1 MGLYGYKRDS
11 ALTRRVNR
19 DLINRVIGTEVG
31 YYKLSLVDTKVDI
44 YGESSAKMYYNPVE
58 LTCLIGRQPI
68 TTSQNSYGSSND
80 RQIVFQF
87 LKPDL
92 ILLDLI
98 PEIGDII
105 MWNESYFEV
114 DVAIE
119 DQLFVGKDPNY
130 AIAASN
136 QNYGMSLSII
146 CECHLTHVNRLN
158 IIESR

>member
-1 MGLYGYKRDS
+1 M
-11 ALTRRVNR
+11 
-19 DLINRVIGTEVG
+19 
-31 YYKLSLVDTKVDI
+31 
-44 YGESSAKMYYNPVE
+44 
-58 LTCLIGRQPI
+58 
-68 TTSQNSYGSSND
+68 
-80 RQIVFQF
+80 VFQF

-98 PEIGDII
+98 PEIGDVI

-119 DQLFVGKDPNY
+119 DQLFVGKDPNF

-158 IIESR
+158 IVGSR